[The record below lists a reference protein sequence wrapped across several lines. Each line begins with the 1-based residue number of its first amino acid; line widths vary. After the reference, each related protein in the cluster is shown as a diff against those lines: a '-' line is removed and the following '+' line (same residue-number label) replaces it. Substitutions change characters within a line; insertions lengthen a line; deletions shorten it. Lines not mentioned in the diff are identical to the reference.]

1 MLKRISLRFNPD
13 KETDKAVWEYLQSL
27 DKEKHKSINRFIIS
41 SVYDRIKAEQ
51 RNTNES
57 ALIDKMIAAIRQELR
72 QSFAGGLLQLMNIP
86 GQVST
91 PADANTDS
99 DDDAALDFASGSF

>member
-41 SVYDRIKAEQ
+41 SVYDRIKVEK
-51 RNTNES
+51 RNATES
-57 ALIDKMIAAIRQELR
+57 ALIDKIIAAIRQELR
-72 QSFAGGLLQLMNIP
+72 QSFSGGLLQLMNIP

>member
-13 KETDKAVWEYLQSL
+13 KEMDKAVWEYLQSL
-27 DKEKHKSINRFIIS
+27 DKEKHRSINRFIIS
-41 SVYDRIKAEQ
+41 SVYDRIKAEK
-51 RNTNES
+51 RNATES
-57 ALIDKMIAAIRQELR
+57 ALIDKIIAAIRQELR